1 MVSPSNLTGVSA
13 DLVGVKAGN
22 RGLLPLG
29 IAVVAALVCG
39 VVIVRG
45 LIGDVASAARAAAPG
60 ATTGIAVYDL
70 RDNAYRVRSD
80 ESVQFPA
87 ESVVKLLIAVDAL
100 SSKSSAKVPQVQRM
114 LSLSDDTIANQL
126 WDTNGGPAVVTRAT
140 ALIGLKHTSPPADP
154 DRWGDTM
161 ITASDVV
168 GIYQYLVSSH
178 QQTILDALHTAA
190 HTASDG
196 YDQFFGIPNAVGGQP
211 WWIKQGWG
219 CCKPDRVLNTTGLV
233 GADKRYVIVVLSKQS
248 ASTDP
253 GAAGSA
259 VTNVVKALM
268 PALG

>member
-1 MVSPSNLTGVSA
+1 M
-13 DLVGVKAGN
+13 
-22 RGLLPLG
+22 G

-70 RDNAYRVRSD
+70 RDNVYRVRSD

-87 ESVVKLLIAVDAL
+87 ESVAKLLIAVDAL
-100 SSKSSAKVPQVQRM
+100 RSKSAVPQVQRM
-114 LSLSDDTIANQL
+114 LSRSDDTIANDL
-126 WDTNGGPAVVTRAT
+126 WDAGGGPAVLSRAT
-140 ALIGLKHTSPPADP
+140 ALIGLKHTSPPTDP
-154 DRWGDTM
+154 NRWGDTM

-168 GIYQYLVSSH
+168 GIYQYLVSTH
-178 QQTILDALHTAA
+178 QQTILDALHAATHTAA
-190 HTASDG
+190 DG
-196 YDQFFGIPNAVGGQP
+196 YDQFFGIPNAVGDRP

-233 GADKRYVIVVLSKQS
+233 GADERFVIVVLSKQP

-253 GAAGSA
+253 AAASAA